1 MQAVDKYRLNPMGL
15 NQATAVFADPMVTP
29 NTASRLRNARR
40 KARILVVDADPIR
53 CERLRDTNFQ
63 DDNFEIIADCFNGL
77 EVLEAVRRHSPDV
90 ILLDVNVPHLRS
102 LRKLKSMA
110 ARPAIIFVIEQGRL
124 WCSHAAKGPH
134 FDRSLGTDG
143 MRAALTQ
150 LDFSSVRANIGL
162 QYKILDQL
170 TKNSRDGS
178 TQRLAFKTGD
188 GITVMET
195 QDIEWIE
202 SDGDYI
208 YVHTRSGLQ
217 RVRGAFPAVLDKLNC
232 SQFFRVSSRILIN
245 VFCLRELKIVP
256 GKPPSVVLDGNKSF
270 PVMRRYINDLKKM
283 IDALWA
289 V

>member
-1 MQAVDKYRLNPMGL
+1 MGL
-15 NQATAVFADPMVTP
+15 NQAMRVLADPMVTSRA
-29 NTASRLRNARR
+29 ASHLRDSRR
-40 KARILVVDADPIR
+40 KARILVIDADPIR
-53 CERLRDTNFQ
+53 CERLSDTSFQ
-63 DDNFEIIADCFNGL
+63 DESFEIIADCFNGL
-77 EVLEAVRRHSPDV
+77 EVVEAVRRHSPDV

-110 ARPAIIFVIEQGRL
+110 GRPAIIFVVEQGRL
-124 WCSHAAKGPH
+124 WCSHATKGPH
-134 FDRSLGTDG
+134 FERSLGTDG
-143 MRAALTQ
+143 VRAALAQ
-150 LDFSSVRANIGL
+150 LDFASVRANVGL

-170 TKNSRDGS
+170 TKNTRDGS
-178 TQRLAFKTGD
+178 SQRLAFKTGD
-188 GITVMET
+188 GIAVIET

-217 RVRGAFPAVLDKLNC
+217 RVRGAFPAILDKLNC
-232 SQFFRVSSRILIN
+232 AQFFRVSSRILIN

-256 GKPPSVVLDGNKSF
+256 GKPPSVILDGNRTF

>member
-1 MQAVDKYRLNPMGL
+1 MGL
-15 NQATAVFADPMVTP
+15 NQATPVFGDPMLTTS
-29 NTASRLRNARR
+29 TASRLRDSRR

-53 CERLRDTNFQ
+53 CERLRDTTSQ
-63 DDNFEIIADCFNGL
+63 TESFEIIADCFNGL
-77 EVLEAVRRHSPDV
+77 EVLEAVRRHNPDV
-90 ILLDVNVPHLRS
+90 ILLDINVPHLRS
-102 LRKLKSMA
+102 LRKLKSMGG
-110 ARPAIIFVIEQGRL
+110 RPAIVFVIEQGRL
-124 WCSHAAKGPH
+124 WCSHATKGPH
-134 FDRSLGTDG
+134 FERSLGTDG
-143 MRAALTQ
+143 VRAALAE
-150 LDFSSVRANIGL
+150 LDFAAVRANIGL

-170 TKNSRDGS
+170 TKNTRDGS
-178 TQRLAFKTGD
+178 SQRLAFKTGD
-188 GITVMET
+188 GITVIET

-217 RVRGAFPAVLDKLNC
+217 RVRGAFPAILDKLNC
-232 SQFFRVSSRILIN
+232 AQFFRVSSRILIN

-256 GKPPSVVLDGNKSF
+256 GKPPSVVLDGNRTF

>member
-1 MQAVDKYRLNPMGL
+1 MRVL
-15 NQATAVFADPMVTP
+15 ADPMVTSRA
-29 NTASRLRNARR
+29 ASHLRDSRR
-40 KARILVVDADPIR
+40 KARILVIDADPIR
-53 CERLRDTNFQ
+53 CERLRDTSFQ
-63 DDNFEIIADCFNGL
+63 DESFEIIADCFNGL
-77 EVLEAVRRHSPDV
+77 EVVEAVRRHSPDV

-110 ARPAIIFVIEQGRL
+110 GRPAIIFVVEQGRL
-124 WCSHAAKGPH
+124 WCSHATKGPH
-134 FDRSLGTDG
+134 FERSLGTDG
-143 MRAALTQ
+143 VRAALAQ
-150 LDFSSVRANIGL
+150 LDFASVRANVGL

-170 TKNSRDGS
+170 TKNTRDGS
-178 TQRLAFKTGD
+178 SQRLAFKTGD
-188 GITVMET
+188 GIAVIET

-217 RVRGAFPAVLDKLNC
+217 RVRGAFPAILDKLNC
-232 SQFFRVSSRILIN
+232 AQFFRVSSRILIN

-256 GKPPSVVLDGNKSF
+256 GKPPSVILDGNRTF